1 MSYKN
6 YDSGNIAHVTEE
18 KVGNIEKKIKDNI
31 LLIKKNM
38 IYAEENLDNLKNNL
52 ISKRI
57 IEALHEEIQQIYV
70 KVIETENLF
79 REWEIKFAE
88 NPFEKQKKKYIFE
101 KLNIHFKNEVN
112 KLENISL
119 NVKKAANELPSIQN
133 GEMSY
138 SHSGGGRRGIAG
150 RKHASGGKHSSSCD
164 HTDSR
169 NSGCTIVGDEYV
181 NSNTLD
187 KEKGSNF
194 ISSDFENDNFI
205 LNVEKGYVNN
215 DDFIESS
222 NMYDYELDE
231 FNENDLL
238 IESEIAN
245 ERFEG
250 LKKIQGQVAQA
261 QEVFKDLA
269 NLVFTQ
275 KENIEILNNNVYDT
289 NINAFNSAKELKKT
303 YHNVKQQRFSWC
315 LAVVTL
321 VLFIYFI
328 YFKLFHL
335 SLFG

>member
-6 YDSGNIAHVTEE
+6 YERAKITYVEE
-18 KVGNIEKKIKDNI
+18 GKEDNNEKKIKDNI

-38 IYAEENLDNLKNNL
+38 IYAEENLENLKNNL

-112 KLENISL
+112 KLENISV
-119 NVKKAANELPSIQN
+119 NVKKAANELPNIEN
-133 GEMSY
+133 GEMHYNNNINNISLN
-138 SHSGGGRRGIAG
+138 
-150 RKHASGGKHSSSCD
+150 KKK
-164 HTDSR
+164 
-169 NSGCTIVGDEYV
+169 NNKFV
-181 NSNTLD
+181 
-187 KEKGSNF
+187 
-194 ISSDFENDNFI
+194 SSDFANDNFI
-205 LNVEKGYVNN
+205 LNLEKSYVNN

-222 NMYDYELDE
+222 NLYDYELDQ

-238 IESEIAN
+238 IEHEIAN

-250 LKKIQGQVAQA
+250 IKKIQGQVVQA

-289 NINAFNSAKELKKT
+289 NVNAFNSAKELKKT
-303 YHNVKQQRFSWC
+303 YHNVKQQKFTWC
-315 LAVVTL
+315 LAAITL
-321 VLFIYFI
+321 VIFIYFI
-328 YFKLFHL
+328 YFKLLHF
-335 SLFG
+335 SIFG

>member
-6 YDSGNIAHVTEE
+6 YQNENSAIAEE
-18 KVGNIEKKIKDNI
+18 AKVDKNEKKIKDNI

-38 IYAEENLDNLKNNL
+38 IYAEENLENLKNNL

-112 KLENISL
+112 KLENISI
-119 NVKKAANELPSIQN
+119 NVKKAANELPNIEN
-133 GEMSY
+133 GEMNY
-138 SHSGGGRRGIAG
+138 SNIKNA
-150 RKHASGGKHSSSCD
+150 KNKKLKK
-164 HTDSR
+164 
-169 NSGCTIVGDEYV
+169 NSMNTFGTN
-181 NSNTLD
+181 NST
-187 KEKGSNF
+187 E
-194 ISSDFENDNFI
+194 DNFI
-205 LNVEKGYVNN
+205 LHVDDDFVDN
-215 DDFIESS
+215 DDFIESAS
-222 NMYDYELDE
+222 VYDYELDQ

-238 IESEIAN
+238 IESEIATQ
-245 ERFEG
+245 RFEG
-250 LKKIQGQVAQA
+250 IKKIQCQVAQA

-275 KENIEILNNNVYDT
+275 KENIEVLNNNIYDA
-289 NINAFNSAKELKKT
+289 NINTFNSSKELKKT
-303 YHNVKQQRFSWC
+303 YQNVRQQRLSWC
-315 LAVVTL
+315 LVVIT
-321 VLFIYFI
+321 LFIFTYFI

-335 SLFG
+335 SVFS